1 MEGRE
6 WSDVC
11 RKGVEVER
19 RKGGNGWKEWKGL
32 LNDCMEQSIPWTSH
46 VRQMELESHY
56 LFALSISSI
65 SHSSFLFYS
74 LTLAIGCE
82 TNIAKLLK
90 FNAACMRGFLRELHF
105 QIRKVIDSADLFF
118 NRLGRGGRFFL
129 HCGAVEN
136 HFLFLITNFSG
147 KTQLSFTTLL

>member
-1 MEGRE
+1 
-6 WSDVC
+6 
-11 RKGVEVER
+11 
-19 RKGGNGWKEWKGL
+19 
-32 LNDCMEQSIPWTSH
+32 
-46 VRQMELESHY
+46 MELESHY

-147 KTQLSFTTLL
+147 KAQLSFTTLLQNATKDRPIHKFNITHRSFVSISVTTSHNTGITTISISRSNHRREK